1 MIRTK
6 VTYAQFNRLSTV
18 VFPKLFAMFAERL
31 FLTKELTFF
40 FDLLE
45 NVLRE
50 RSQSKEVRFL
60 CDCYNEQ

>member
-1 MIRTK
+1 
-6 VTYAQFNRLSTV
+6 V